1 MSRKPVNLFVAAFVG
16 CLVVGSTIAWSNI
29 PRPVA
34 PQVTATTTTEVAQP
48 ALDQPTT
55 ATVMPRLDAAP
66 MLRTKADF
74 DQAFADLTVMQRP
87 ENTPAYREKLR
98 RVGWTRI
105 IGSR

>member
-1 MSRKPVNLFVAAFVG
+1 MSRKPFNLFVAAFVG

-29 PRPVA
+29 PRPVD
-34 PQVTATTTTEVAQP
+34 PQVTATTTAEVDQP
-48 ALDQPTT
+48 AT
-55 ATVMPRLDAAP
+55 ATVMPRIDAAP
-66 MLRTKADF
+66 VLRTKADF
-74 DQAFADLTVMQRP
+74 DQAFADLTLMQRP

>member
-1 MSRKPVNLFVAAFVG
+1 MSRKFIKLFVAAFLG

-29 PRPVA
+29 PRPADGPAYVA
-34 PQVTATTTTEVAQP
+34 ATDV
-48 ALDQPTT
+48 DQPSAPAVT
-55 ATVMPRLDAAP
+55 PRVDIPLA
-66 MLRTKADF
+66 LRTKADF
-74 DQAFADLTVMQRP
+74 DQAFADLTGMQRP